1 MKASLKTCFFIL
13 ISLSLLSQS
22 TNHKRKFKMPIN
34 LSLPVTMIKLFNPVT
49 NEVSEVRE
57 MGKLN
62 LKSAKEVAK
71 REKCVLISKEN
82 VVQDFTV
89 EPSNLTPVAKTN

>member
-1 MKASLKTCFFIL
+1 
-13 ISLSLLSQS
+13 
-22 TNHKRKFKMPIN
+22 
-34 LSLPVTMIKLFNPVT
+34 MIKLFNPVT
-49 NEVSEVRE
+49 NEVIEVRE

-71 REKCVLISKEN
+71 RENCVLISKEN

-89 EPSNLTPVAKTN
+89 EPSYLTPLHKQQINPTH

>member
-1 MKASLKTCFFIL
+1 
-13 ISLSLLSQS
+13 
-22 TNHKRKFKMPIN
+22 MPIK

-49 NEVSEVRE
+49 NEVTEIRE

-62 LKSAKEVAK
+62 LKSAKEIAK
-71 REKCVLISKEN
+71 RENCVLISKEN

>member
-1 MKASLKTCFFIL
+1 
-13 ISLSLLSQS
+13 
-22 TNHKRKFKMPIN
+22 MPIK
-34 LSLPVTMIKLFNPVT
+34 LSLPVTMIKLFNPAT
-49 NEVSEVRE
+49 NEVTEVRE

-71 REKCVLISKEN
+71 RENCVLISKEN

-89 EPSNLTPVAKTN
+89 EPTHLTPIV

>member
-1 MKASLKTCFFIL
+1 
-13 ISLSLLSQS
+13 
-22 TNHKRKFKMPIN
+22 MPIK

-49 NEVSEVRE
+49 NEVTEIRE

-71 REKCVLISKEN
+71 RENAVLISKEN

-89 EPSNLTPVAKTN
+89 EPTHLTPVTK

>member
-1 MKASLKTCFFIL
+1 
-13 ISLSLLSQS
+13 
-22 TNHKRKFKMPIN
+22 MPIK

-49 NEVSEVRE
+49 NEVTEIRE

-71 REKCVLISKEN
+71 RENCVLISKEN
-82 VVQDFTV
+82 IVQDFTV
-89 EPSNLTPVAKTN
+89 EPTHLTPTV

>member
-1 MKASLKTCFFIL
+1 
-13 ISLSLLSQS
+13 
-22 TNHKRKFKMPIN
+22 MPIN

-49 NEVSEVRE
+49 NEVTEIRE

-62 LKSAKEVAK
+62 LKSAKEIAK

-82 VVQDFTV
+82 VVKDFTV
-89 EPSNLTPVAKTN
+89 EPSNLTPVE

>member
-1 MKASLKTCFFIL
+1 
-13 ISLSLLSQS
+13 
-22 TNHKRKFKMPIN
+22 MPIK

-49 NEVSEVRE
+49 NEVTEVRE

-71 REKCVLISKEN
+71 RENAVLISKEN
-82 VVQDFTV
+82 MVQDFTV
-89 EPSNLTPVAKTN
+89 EPTHLTPII

>member
-1 MKASLKTCFFIL
+1 
-13 ISLSLLSQS
+13 
-22 TNHKRKFKMPIN
+22 MPIN

-62 LKSAKEVAK
+62 LKSAKQIAK
-71 REKCVLISKEN
+71 RENAVLISKEN
-82 VVQDFTV
+82 VVQEFTV
-89 EPSNLTPVAKTN
+89 EPSNLTPVTKE

>member
-1 MKASLKTCFFIL
+1 
-13 ISLSLLSQS
+13 
-22 TNHKRKFKMPIN
+22 MPIK

-49 NEVSEVRE
+49 NEVTEIRE

-71 REKCVLISKEN
+71 RENCVLISKEN
-82 VVQDFTV
+82 VIQDFTV
-89 EPSNLTPVAKTN
+89 EPTHLTPTN

>member
-1 MKASLKTCFFIL
+1 
-13 ISLSLLSQS
+13 
-22 TNHKRKFKMPIN
+22 MPIK

-49 NEVSEVRE
+49 NEVTEIRE

-82 VVQDFTV
+82 VVKDFTV
-89 EPSNLTPVAKTN
+89 EPSNLTPVE

>member
-1 MKASLKTCFFIL
+1 MSI
-13 ISLSLLSQS
+13 Q
-22 TNHKRKFKMPIN
+22 
-34 LSLPVTMIKLFNPVT
+34 LSLPVTNIKLFNLENNSVF
-49 NEVSEVRE
+49 EVSE

-71 REKCVLISKEN
+71 RENAVLISKEN

-89 EPSNLTPVAKTN
+89 EPTHLTPVTK

>member
-1 MKASLKTCFFIL
+1 
-13 ISLSLLSQS
+13 
-22 TNHKRKFKMPIN
+22 MPIK

-49 NEVSEVRE
+49 NEVTEIRE

-71 REKCVLISKEN
+71 RENAVLISKEN
-82 VVQDFTV
+82 VIQDFTV
-89 EPSNLTPVAKTN
+89 EPTHLTPTN

>member
-1 MKASLKTCFFIL
+1 
-13 ISLSLLSQS
+13 
-22 TNHKRKFKMPIN
+22 MPVK

-49 NEVSEVRE
+49 NEVTEIRE

-71 REKCVLISKEN
+71 RENCVLISKEN

-89 EPSNLTPVAKTN
+89 EPTHLTPTN

>member
-1 MKASLKTCFFIL
+1 
-13 ISLSLLSQS
+13 
-22 TNHKRKFKMPIN
+22 MPIK
-34 LSLPVTMIKLFNPVT
+34 LSLPVTMIKLFNPAT
-49 NEVSEVRE
+49 NEVTEVRE

-82 VVQDFTV
+82 VVKDFTV
-89 EPSNLTPVAKTN
+89 EPSNLTPVTK

>member
-1 MKASLKTCFFIL
+1 
-13 ISLSLLSQS
+13 
-22 TNHKRKFKMPIN
+22 MPIK

-49 NEVSEVRE
+49 NEVTEIRE

-71 REKCVLISKEN
+71 RENAVLISKEN
-82 VVQDFTV
+82 TVQEFTV
-89 EPSNLTPVAKTN
+89 EPSNLTPVTK

>member
-1 MKASLKTCFFIL
+1 
-13 ISLSLLSQS
+13 
-22 TNHKRKFKMPIN
+22 MPIK

-49 NEVSEVRE
+49 NEVTELRE

-71 REKCVLISKEN
+71 RENAVLISKEN

-89 EPSNLTPVAKTN
+89 EPTHLTPII

>member
-1 MKASLKTCFFIL
+1 
-13 ISLSLLSQS
+13 
-22 TNHKRKFKMPIN
+22 MPIK

-49 NEVSEVRE
+49 NEVTEIRE

-71 REKCVLISKEN
+71 RENCVLISKEN
-82 VVQDFTV
+82 LVQDFTV
-89 EPSNLTPVAKTN
+89 EPTHLTPTN

>member
-1 MKASLKTCFFIL
+1 
-13 ISLSLLSQS
+13 
-22 TNHKRKFKMPIN
+22 MPIN
-34 LSLPVTMIKLFNPVT
+34 LSLPVTMIKLFNPAT
-49 NEVSEVRE
+49 NEVTEVRE

-82 VVQDFTV
+82 VVKDFTV
-89 EPSNLTPVAKTN
+89 EPSNLTPVE

>member
-1 MKASLKTCFFIL
+1 
-13 ISLSLLSQS
+13 
-22 TNHKRKFKMPIN
+22 MPIK

-49 NEVSEVRE
+49 NEVTEVRE

-71 REKCVLISKEN
+71 RENCVLISKEN
-82 VVQDFTV
+82 IVQDFTV
-89 EPSNLTPVAKTN
+89 EPKHLTPII